1 MRKTENEDATKHEKD
16 PTKYHTGDPETEY
29 GLCPLDST
37 IPTVMGTFLLLCQ
50 ASVSRGNLSFLILRG
65 SRNFTCLLNKLPL
78 YSLSLL

>member
-1 MRKTENEDATKHEKD
+1 MRKTGNKAATKHEKD
-16 PTKYHTGDPETEY
+16 PTEYHTGDTETGY

-37 IPTVMGTFLLLCQ
+37 VPTVAGTFLPLCQ
-50 ASVSRGNLSFLILRG
+50 ASVSQGNLSFLILRG